1 MKPQAYSD
9 AANTDNPEIPHTRR
23 PKQRPVFRYD
33 EAGRCCGGHFRAMQ
47 EGEQFVFPD
56 HTAFPLDRNDI
67 IMPPLWPL
75 DADGRG
81 LSVLE
86 HEGIASLHRTERAIA
101 RMVAEHLR
109 AA

>member
-1 MKPQAYSD
+1 MKYHQHSD
-9 AANTDNPEIPHTRR
+9 YANSDNPEIPHTRR
-23 PKQRPVFRYD
+23 PKWRVVFRYNA
-33 EAGRCCGGHFRAMQ
+33 AGYCCGGYFRPMQ
-47 EGEQFVFPD
+47 EGEPFVFPD

-67 IMPPLWPL
+67 VMPPLWPL

>member
-9 AANTDNPEIPHTRR
+9 YANSDNPEIPHTRR
-23 PKQRPVFRYD
+23 PKWRVVFRYNA
-33 EAGRCCGGHFRAMQ
+33 AGYCCGGTWRPMRD
-47 EGEQFVFPD
+47 GEEFVFPKGMGFD
-56 HTAFPLDRNDI
+56 TADTVLPSPD
-67 IMPPLWPL
+67 WPL

-86 HEGIASLHRTERAIA
+86 HEGIAALHRTERAIA